1 MKIIRVIAIATLLPT
16 SIAALAA
23 DPSSTSPSGTTT
35 TVESRPQQRQEAI
48 DARNARQTDV
58 GDDPLYP
65 NTPTKPP
72 ARASKHKAKH
82 AKAKADADKT

>member
-1 MKIIRVIAIATLLPT
+1 MKIIRVIAIATLLST
-16 SIAALAA
+16 HIAALAA
-23 DPSSTSPSGTTT
+23 DPPSTASDTT
-35 TVESRPQQRQEAI
+35 TVKSRSQQRQEAI

-65 NTPTKPP
+65 DTPTKPA

-82 AKAKADADKT
+82 GRAKPEADKP